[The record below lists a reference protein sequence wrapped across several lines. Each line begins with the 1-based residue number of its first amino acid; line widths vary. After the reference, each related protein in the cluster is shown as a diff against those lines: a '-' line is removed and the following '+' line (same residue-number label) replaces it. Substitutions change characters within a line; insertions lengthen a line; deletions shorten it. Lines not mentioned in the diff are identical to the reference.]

1 MLQSPIISADSHFVE
16 PPGMWRERIDAR
28 FRDRA
33 PTNEPGPEGGE
44 YLACEDIPRL
54 MFHIGANFAAG
65 RTTAELPK
73 AYHAG
78 WEAAP
83 KSVWDPAERLK
94 EQDRDGVAAEIMY
107 GSQAFLIYGVRDA
120 EFLMACYRAFNDWAA
135 EYCSVNPERLLGIG
149 NLVLDDVP
157 AAIKELERIAKI
169 GLRGAMIPIG
179 SREEQPYTSPEFDPF
194 WAAAQDLN
202 MTLSMHAATSRTGV
216 TFGVNEM
223 MRKYVGLPYQIQVT
237 ICDLIVSGVFERFPR
252 LKLVSAENDVSWLP
266 SFVNRL
272 DHGYD
277 RLSALQKFSLAKLPG
292 EYLRNNLAATF
303 QFEGLGVDFARRA
316 LGSQCLMWSSDYPH
330 NDSTWPRSREII
342 EENLGSL
349 PPADLAQIVYGNAA
363 RLYDINLQ

>member
-1 MLQSPIISADSHFVE
+1 
-16 PPGMWRERIDAR
+16 MWRERIDAR

-216 TFGVNEM
+216 TFGVNKM